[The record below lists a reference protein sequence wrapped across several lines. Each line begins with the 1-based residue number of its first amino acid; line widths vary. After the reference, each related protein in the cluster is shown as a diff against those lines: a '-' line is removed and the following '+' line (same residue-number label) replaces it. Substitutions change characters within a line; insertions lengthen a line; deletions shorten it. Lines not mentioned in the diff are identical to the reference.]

1 VCSRASSGSTLPRW
15 GRLYVIV
22 GVGAAALELANI
34 ALASSPVRSAVLVAI
49 VVSTGVVMTRWV
61 AANRVELDLAQW
73 CECARDSMT
82 VRVIARPAPPRASHR
97 EAPSPALEATAGR
110 PRA

>member
-1 VCSRASSGSTLPRW
+1 
-15 GRLYVIV
+15 VIV
-22 GVGAAALELANI
+22 GAGAAAMELANV

-82 VRVIARPAPPRASHR
+82 VRVIARPAPPGTSHR
-97 EAPSPALEATAGR
+97 EAPAPALETTAGR

>member
-1 VCSRASSGSTLPRW
+1 MCSRPSSDSTPPRW

-22 GVGAAALELANI
+22 GTGAAAMELANI
-34 ALASSPVRSAVLVAI
+34 TLTSSPVRSAVLVAI

-61 AANRVELDLAQW
+61 AASRVELDLAQW

-82 VRVIARPAPPRASHR
+82 VRVIARPAPLKTSHR
-97 EAPSPALEATAGR
+97 EVPPPALETPAGP